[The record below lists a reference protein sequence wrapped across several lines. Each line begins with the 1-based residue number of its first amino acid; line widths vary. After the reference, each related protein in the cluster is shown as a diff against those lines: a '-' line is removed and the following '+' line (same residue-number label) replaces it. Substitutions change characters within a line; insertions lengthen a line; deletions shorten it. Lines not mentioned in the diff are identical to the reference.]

1 MFSLMTTTN
10 NTPEMKTFSELA
22 EACASE
28 AEYKELC
35 ALAGLNA
42 DEQRR
47 IHGPYI
53 KTIDSS
59 PYFWKFLA
67 QMTIRA

>member
-1 MFSLMTTTN
+1 MSNTN
-10 NTPEMKTFSELA
+10 NTEMKTFSELA
-22 EACASE
+22 ESCASE
-28 AEYKELC
+28 ADFRELC
-35 ALAGLNA
+35 KLAGLDA

-53 KTIDSS
+53 KTVDTS

-67 QMTIRA
+67 QMTIKA